1 MSQRMTRIHIFGL
14 IGLLMLLTGSF
25 MGLFLA
31 PSERYMGDVQ
41 RIMYVHLPT
50 AWNGML
56 CYTFVLTE
64 YAN

>member
-14 IGLLMLLTGSF
+14 VGLLLLLLGSF

-41 RIMYVHLPT
+41 RIMYVHLPS
-50 AWNGML
+50 A
-56 CYTFVLTE
+56 
-64 YAN
+64 